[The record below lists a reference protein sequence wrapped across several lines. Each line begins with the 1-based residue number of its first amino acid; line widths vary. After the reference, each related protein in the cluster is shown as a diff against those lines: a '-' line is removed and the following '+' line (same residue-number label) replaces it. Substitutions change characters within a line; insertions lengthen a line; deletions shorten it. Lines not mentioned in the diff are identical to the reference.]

1 MTRCLNC
8 KLFAT
13 VAILFACQLSS
24 AFAQQRNSSPTDN
37 YPNKPVRILVGNAPG
52 GGSDITA
59 RAVAQKLTE
68 QWNGHSVIVENRAG
82 ASGIIAFDSVAR
94 AAPDGYLLLVASS
107 SSLASAQAQRKLA
120 FDIRKDYEAIT
131 QLTSQS
137 MLVLAIPTLP
147 ANTVAELVALAK
159 ARPGAL
165 NLGSS
170 GAGSIAHA
178 ALELFNS
185 LASIE
190 IAHIP
195 YKGIGPALTAI
206 LGGELPLAIATPVSG
221 QPFIKTGKLK
231 AIASTGAKR
240 ERALPDLPTFSESG
254 VPLELDD
261 WFGAYTTGGSPAG
274 VVSFL
279 HRDITR
285 ALASPD
291 VQNRLGGADAAPSP
305 TPADARQ
312 KIAGDI
318 VRWEKIIKIPRFANS
333 LQ

>member
-1 MTRCLNC
+1 MTRFSGR
-8 KLFAT
+8 KLLT
-13 VAILFACQLSS
+13 VAAALLACCTSS
-24 AFAQQRNSSPTDN
+24 AFSQQRTGQSSDN

-59 RAVAQKLTE
+59 RAIAQKLTE

-147 ANTVAELVALAK
+147 VNTVAELVALAK
-159 ARPGAL
+159 AKPGGL

-178 ALELFNS
+178 SLELFNS
-185 LASIE
+185 LAGIE
-190 IAHIP
+190 ITHIP

-206 LGGELPLAIATPVSG
+206 LGGELQLAIATPVSA
-221 QPFIKTGKLK
+221 QPFVKTGKLK
-231 AIASTGAKR
+231 AIASTGARR

-254 VPLELDD
+254 IPLELDD

-274 VVSFL
+274 VVAVL

-305 TPADARQ
+305 TPSDARQ

-318 VRWEKIIKIPRFANS
+318 VRWEKIIKIPRFASS